1 MSLSADKQ
9 IHGSVNHLTLAG
21 LKRRKVHT
29 DEETKVTGVDIFRPQ
44 RTIKSRVNPLLVT
57 QTPSGSFQT

>member
-9 IHGSVNHLTLAG
+9 IHGSVNHLSLTA

-29 DEETKVTGVDIFRPQ
+29 GTKLKVTGADVFRPQ
-44 RTIKSRVNPLLVT
+44 RTMKNKVKPLISL
-57 QTPSGSFQT
+57 

>member
-9 IHGSVNHLTLAG
+9 IHGSVNHLSLAG

-29 DEETKVTGVDIFRPQ
+29 DEKIKVTGADVFRPQ
-44 RTIKSRVNPLLVT
+44 RTTKNRVNPLLLT